1 MNALYNWKNPN
12 INRPNADIP
21 SKVLL
26 IFGPNERAY
35 ENRIIVPIVNEII
48 AK

>member
-1 MNALYNWKNPN
+1 MNALYNWKDPN
-12 INRPNADIP
+12 MNSPIADIP

-26 IFGPNERAY
+26 IFGPNERAN
-35 ENRIIVPIVNEII
+35 ENKIIVPIVNEII